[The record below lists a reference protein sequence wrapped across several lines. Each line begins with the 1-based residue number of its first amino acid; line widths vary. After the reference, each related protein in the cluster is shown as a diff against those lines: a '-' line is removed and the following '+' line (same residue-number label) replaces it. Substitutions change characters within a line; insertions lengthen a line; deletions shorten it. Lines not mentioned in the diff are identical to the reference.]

1 MQQLLLF
8 PTVFGHTVIEKNTD
22 ELKKNKNFLPSN
34 NNFEFS
40 GRFDRDQSDYHALD
54 KFPRIKKLLTNEF
67 KSFISDL
74 GYTRNFKMS
83 TSWFT
88 VMNPGDEG
96 HEHLHQNSF
105 YSGIYYYD
113 EYEEECGSIKF
124 ESPVTQLCKLY
135 VTPNNYN
142 EVNGH
147 AAIVA
152 PKKNLLIFFPSYIY
166 HKVNRHTGTK
176 PRYSV
181 AFNFIPTSEFGSG
194 DSSIDFS

>member
-22 ELKKNKNFLPSN
+22 ELKKNKNFLPSE

-40 GRFDRDQSDYHALD
+40 KKFKSDYHALD
-54 KFPRIKKLLTNEF
+54 KFPRIKKLLTDEF
-67 KSFISDL
+67 KSFISNL
-74 GYTRNFKMS
+74 GYTKNFKMS

-96 HEHLHQNSF
+96 HQHLHQNSF

-113 EYEEECGSIKF
+113 DYEEGCGSIQF
-124 ESPVTQLCKLY
+124 ESPQMQLCKLY
-135 VTPNNYN
+135 VVPNHFDT
-142 EVNGH
+142 VNGH
-147 AAIVA
+147 SMIIT
-152 PKKNLLIFFPSYIY
+152 PQKNLLLLFPSYIK
-166 HKVNRHTGTK
+166 HKINRHVGK
-176 PRYSV
+176 NPRYSV

-194 DSSIDFS
+194 DSSIDFSKR